1 MIILLITII
10 GTFLLGGYAIK
21 KGQELEGN
29 KKLIKNLEKYEEEK
43 TKQQES

>member
-21 KGQELEGN
+21 KGQEIEKN
-29 KKLIKNLEKYEEEK
+29 KKK
-43 TKQQES
+43 